1 MPGTGFGLQRGPQ
14 NGPYGPPP
22 GPLLDPFLGGF
33 PMPGTENRQMGVW
46 GRAPGTPI
54 LGVQNRPI
62 LGPKTGRGLSL

>member
-14 NGPYGPPP
+14 NGPFGPPP

-33 PMPGTENRQMGVW
+33 PMPGTEIRQIGVW

-54 LGVQNRPI
+54 LGVQNGSKM
-62 LGPKTGRGLSL
+62 GPKTGRGLSL